1 MGVAHTG
8 EEAISLAHEKKYDI
22 IFIDMKLPTINGLE
36 TYLTIKEIN
45 PKAVTIMMTG
55 YREEMADLVEKAM
68 KNSAYACLYKPID
81 MEKLLGL
88 VSDIRERKQKAGE
101 LGT

>member
-1 MGVAHTG
+1 MAVSNARLA
-8 EEAISLAHEKKYDI
+8 EPLEPISL
-22 IFIDMKLPTINGLE
+22 E
-36 TYLTIKEIN
+36 TTTAALVIGGGIAGMVSALNLAEQGFE
-45 PKAVTIMMTG
+45 VH
-55 YREEMADLVEKAM
+55 LVEKAM